1 MEKTGLPMSGG
12 SRATVGV
19 PGEVIMQSHV
29 MNNKSVVN
37 PND

>member
-19 PGEVIMQSHV
+19 PSEVKLCNLMS
-29 MNNKSVVN
+29 
-37 PND
+37 